1 MANRTIKEANS
12 IRGTN
17 PQYLIEKIIRN
28 RIYDCRYWKE
38 DCFGLTAELL
48 VDKAMALDHIGST
61 FAQNVQATPFI
72 CLVLK
77 MLQIQPSKDIIVE
90 FIRRS
95 DYKYVRALGA
105 YYLRLVGTSVDI
117 YKYLEPLFIDYRK
130 MKYINL
136 EGNFVL
142 THMDEYIND
151 LLTDER
157 VFNIVLPRLQKRCV
171 LEESELLPPRLS
183 ALEDDITGIASTS
196 QSEDDSDTRN
206 KDLEDHNSPEANE
219 NISRESLYT
228 RTLSPFK
235 CYKERSARLKQ
246 KHLPH
251 LGHFESRVRSRSMSR
266 SLTPPH
272 NKGHQQIRISKSNRN
287 IGKDRVMHRRR
298 LRDEK
303 ITEEKVRDKPRDSS
317 NTDSKKK
324 YTKEQLEEI
333 REQNQLRAS
342 LGLKPLN
349 I

>member
-1 MANRTIKEANS
+1 MANRTIKEAIS

-48 VDKAMALDHIGST
+48 VDKAMILDHIGST

-77 MLQIQPSKDIIVE
+77 MLQIQPTKDIIVE

-105 YYLRLVGTSVDI
+105 YYMRLVGTSVDI

-142 THMDEYIND
+142 THMDEFIND
-151 LLTDER
+151 LLTEER
-157 VFNIVLPRLQKRCV
+157 VFNIVLPRLQKRWV

-183 ALEDDITGIASTS
+183 ALEDDIAGVGPNS
-196 QSEDDSDTRN
+196 QSGDDSDTSNNNPRVDQN
-206 KDLEDHNSPEANE
+206 PLLANE
-219 NISRESLYT
+219 ISENASCESRHARTDTSFIYYREHN
-228 RTLSPFK
+228 
-235 CYKERSARLKQ
+235 ARLKH

-251 LGHFESRVRSRSMSR
+251 RGHSERRGRSRSMSR
-266 SLTPPH
+266 SVTPSP
-272 NKGHQQIRISKSNRN
+272 NKMHRI
-287 IGKDRVMHRRR
+287 KDRVRYGHRRR
-298 LRDEK
+298 HRDEK
-303 ITEEKVRDKPRDSS
+303 ISEGKIQDTRGDSS
-317 NTDSKKK
+317 KTDSKIQ
-324 YTKEQLEEI
+324 YSKEQLDDI
-333 REQNQLRAS
+333 RQQNQLRAS